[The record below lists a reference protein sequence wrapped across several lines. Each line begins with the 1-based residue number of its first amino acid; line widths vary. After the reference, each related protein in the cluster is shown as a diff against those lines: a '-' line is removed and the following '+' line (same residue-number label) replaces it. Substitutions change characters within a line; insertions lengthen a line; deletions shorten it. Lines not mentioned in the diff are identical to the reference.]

1 MAGPFRRV
9 LRWLK
14 WPLIVLGLIVLAA
27 AIPIARNEVSCTV
40 KPAAGANGYKPLLAA
55 APRRDEVN
63 SYLTYPEWA
72 IVHACEDLAGVTRA
86 SSESDFAY
94 FASVSGFWS
103 SLCDL
108 TRLASSRGPISLEYK
123 ATLYTI
129 GISFAAEMG
138 IKGAHERTIGRLTAW
153 LRGPTRTPEDTFALA
168 VAVAEDYAKF
178 LRQTPWY
185 EYPFG
190 TKLGQFWRQTP
201 FTFSSTVRSVER
213 RAALTLEYGFKAVY
227 AKLIGFGAGA
237 LPAELRIRSVARN
250 AEPSDLAAVPGITV
264 IGPIEG
270 GGTAIETPR
279 YRAFTEIL
287 AALAARGRDLAEI
300 AGNDDILITVLAED
314 AAAAAKING
323 KRLFLVPVQSRP
335 GWSRIGIDVRVA
347 DLLAVI
353 RQLELTGAELEHV
366 YDY

>member
-1 MAGPFRRV
+1 MAAPFRRA

-14 WPLIVLGLIVLAA
+14 WPIIVLGVIVLAA
-27 AIPIARNEVSCTV
+27 AIPIARNEMSCQAT
-40 KPAAGANGYKPLLAA
+40 PAAGANAYKPLLAPA
-55 APRRDEVN
+55 HRRDEVN

-72 IVHACEDLAGVTRA
+72 IVHAYEDLAGVMRA

-123 ATLYTI
+123 VTLYTI
-129 GISFAAEMG
+129 GVSFAAEMG
-138 IKGAHERTIGRLTAW
+138 IKGAYERTIGRLTAW
-153 LRGPTRTPEDTFALA
+153 LRGPDRTPEDTFALA
-168 VAVAEDYAKF
+168 VADDYATF

-190 TKLGQFWRQTP
+190 AKLWQFWRETP
-201 FTFSSTVRSVER
+201 FTFARPLRSLER
-213 RAALTLEYGFKAVY
+213 RLALTLEYGSKAVY

-237 LPAELRIRSVARN
+237 IPADLRIRSIVRN
-250 AEPSDLAAVPGITV
+250 AEPADLAADSRIVV
-264 IGPIEG
+264 IGPIDG
-270 GGTAIETPR
+270 GGTMIETPR
-279 YRAFTEIL
+279 YRAFTDIL
-287 AALAARGRDLAEI
+287 LGLAARGRDMSEI
-300 AGNDDILITVLAED
+300 AGNDDILITVLARDD
-314 AAAAAKING
+314 AAAGKLNG
-323 KRLFLVPVQSRP
+323 KRLFLVPVQSKP
-335 GWSRIGIDVRVA
+335 GWSRIGFDVKVA

-353 RQLELTGAELEHV
+353 RQLKGTGAELEHV

>member
-1 MAGPFRRV
+1 MAASSRHV

-14 WPLIVLGLIVLAA
+14 WPLIVLGVIILAA

-40 KPAAGANGYKPLLAA
+40 KPAAGADTYKPLLATA
-55 APRRDEVN
+55 HRRDEVN

-72 IVHACEDLAGVTRA
+72 IVHAYEDLAGVMRA

-94 FASVSGFWS
+94 FSSVSGFWS

-123 ATLYTI
+123 VTLYTI
-129 GISFAAEMG
+129 GVSFAAEMG
-138 IKGAHERTIGRLTAW
+138 IKGAYERTIGRLTVW
-153 LRGPTRTPEDTFALA
+153 LRGSTRTPEDTFALA
-168 VAVAEDYAKF
+168 VADDYAKF

-190 TKLGQFWRQTP
+190 SKLGQFWRETP
-201 FTFSSTVRSVER
+201 FTFASFVRSTER

-237 LPAELRIRSVARN
+237 IPAELKIRSVVRN
-250 AEPSDLAAVPGITV
+250 AEPADLVADPRIVV
-264 IGPIEG
+264 IGPIAG
-270 GGTAIETPR
+270 GGTVIETPR

-287 AALAARGRDLAEI
+287 AGLAARGRDLVEI
-300 AGNDDILITVLAED
+300 AGNDDILVTILVRDD
-314 AAAAAKING
+314 ATAAKIDGN
-323 KRLFLVPVQSRP
+323 RLFLVPVQSRP
-335 GWSRIGIDVRVA
+335 GSNRIGFDVKVA
-347 DLLAVI
+347 NLLAVM
-353 RQLELTGAELEHV
+353 RQLRTTGAELEHV